1 MKLNPL
7 AAASLQRL
15 IDEGIALDPLAD
27 FDAIAEINELADAA
41 TKPRPCIVTDAIL
54 DAPVTCGGV
63 QFRALT
69 IAAHLWLRDVA
80 TPALEHDEYL
90 CGLAIPFAM
99 ANRDALD
106 DLNDERD
113 IRRAVKRWGRKAC
126 RRITDTQLAGVFRH
140 FGIELAE
147 DGDGIPEDAE
157 DAQDAREQ
165 YGNVLALL
173 IREYGGDPN
182 YWIFEANPQT
192 VDVCLRDTMLKA
204 HYEAEDHRATAA
216 KGGKAIAPDPNSP
229 LMQSQFAMIKRVR
242 QFRDAKLADGIG
254 GN

>member
-1 MKLNPL
+1 MRLNPL

-15 IDEGIALDPLAD
+15 IDEGIPLDPLAD
-27 FDAIAEINELADAA
+27 FGAIAEINDLAEAA
-41 TKPRPCIVTDAIL
+41 TRPRPSIVTDAIL
-54 DAPVTCGGV
+54 DAPVVCGGV
-63 QFRALT
+63 RFRALT

-80 TPALEHDEYL
+80 TPALEDDDYL

-106 DLNDERD
+106 ELNEASD

-126 RRITDTQLAGVFRH
+126 CRITDAQLAGVFRH
-140 FGIELAE
+140 FGIELE
-147 DGDGIPEDAE
+147 ESSIPDDAE
-157 DAQDAREQ
+157 DRQDISEQ

-182 YWIFEANPQT
+182 YWIFDANPQT
-192 VDVCLRDTMLKA
+192 VDVCLRDVMLKA
-204 HYEAEDHRATAA
+204 HYEAEDHRTSAA

-229 LMQSQFAMIKRVR
+229 LMQAQWALIKRVR
-242 QFRDAKLADGIG
+242 QFRESKADAGIG